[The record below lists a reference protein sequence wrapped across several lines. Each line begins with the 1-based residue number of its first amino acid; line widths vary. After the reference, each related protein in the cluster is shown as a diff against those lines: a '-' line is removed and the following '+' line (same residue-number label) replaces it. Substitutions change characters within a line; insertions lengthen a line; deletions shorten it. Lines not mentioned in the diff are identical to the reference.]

1 MRRMRL
7 LMLGIAVLC
16 LAYLILACGE
26 SGGTPQPT
34 RTPRPTKPP
43 TDTPAPTAT
52 PTPAPEAPPYME
64 IRDKFDAMTEAQ
76 WKAYVPTL
84 KGNTVTDWVGW
95 IENVDKV
102 PLSAKY
108 ALYIDIDDPDV
119 LLSIY
124 DVVIPIPESEALT
137 YNKDTR
143 VRFSG
148 TIESVTTLL
157 SSLTVNV
164 TSTAIEVLP

>member
-1 MRRMRL
+1 MRRTRL
-7 LMLGIAVLC
+7 FVLLTIAVLV
-16 LAYLILACGE
+16 LAALACGE

-34 RTPRPTKPP
+34 RTPGPTKPP

-157 SSLTVNV
+157 GSLTVNV
-164 TSTAIEVLP
+164 MSTAIEVLP